1 MPRRLPLIL
10 AVLMAATVLTVP
22 LVAGA
27 HTSCVTDDDG
37 DAPAG
42 YDIGEMCVSGGDED
56 PAEFSAFLDSLAD
69 DVTIVWD
76 AGAWAISHGPD
87 GTITVTVLD
96 SATDCPDAAATVDGS
111 LVEVTVPGTCI
122 PNGLAEVVGQTYD
135 AEAALQDETGPAV
148 GGIENEAAEG
158 EGGHG
163 GHGGEMPADGFT
175 RIAGG
180 SRIET
185 AVAISADAWADG
197 APAVLLANADNPVDA
212 LPASRARYEGPILYV
227 PACGELPAVV
237 AEEIARLQPADIIV
251 LGGATAVCDDIATA
265 AVAARDAAA
274 PEPERVEGTPNADAV
289 PADEQDGDVRSAE
302 FVLLDTRPTEGYEE
316 AAGEAHIARSEAGVT
331 VTIRVTG
338 LLPDTMYVSHVH
350 DGACNEGGGAHFK
363 FDPDGVDTPPNE
375 IHLPFT
381 SDAEGAGTQTS
392 THTEVPGE
400 DARSIVVH
408 PRDNGPA
415 RVMCAEWPAT

>member
-10 AVLMAATVLTVP
+10 AVLMAATVIAVP

-56 PAEFSAFLDSLAD
+56 PVEFSAFLDSLAE
-69 DVTIVWD
+69 DVTVVWD
-76 AGAWAISHGPD
+76 TQAWSVSRAPD
-87 GTITVTVLD
+87 GTVTVSVLG

-111 LVEVTVPGTCI
+111 LVEATVPGACL
-122 PNGLAEVVGQTYD
+122 PNGLADVVGQTFD
-135 AEAALQDETGPAV
+135 ADAALQDDTDRAV
-148 GGIENEAAEG
+148 GGIENIAAEG
-158 EGGHG
+158 EGDG
-163 GHGGEMPADGFT
+163 PSDGFT
-175 RIAGG
+175 RLSGA
-180 SRIET
+180 SRIDT
-185 AVAISADAWADG
+185 AVAISVDAWADG

-212 LPASRARYEGPILYV
+212 LPASRASYEGPILYV
-227 PACGELPAVV
+227 PACGELPDVV
-237 AEEIARLQPADIIV
+237 AAEIARLQPDDIVV
-251 LGGATAVCDDIATA
+251 LGGAAAVCDDIATA
-265 AVAARDAAA
+265 AVAARDGASE
-274 PEPERVEGTPNADAV
+274 PEPERVEGTPNPDAV
-289 PADEQDGDVRSAE
+289 PADEQDGDVRDAD
-302 FVLLDTRPTEGYEE
+302 FVLLDTRPAEGYED
-316 AAGEAHIARSEAGVT
+316 AAGQAFIARNEGGVT

-338 LLPDTMYVSHVH
+338 LLPDTAYVSHVH
-350 DGACNEGGGAHFK
+350 DGTCADGGGAHFR

-381 SDAEGAGTQTS
+381 SDADGAGAQTS

-415 RVMCAEWPAT
+415 RVMCAEWPAA